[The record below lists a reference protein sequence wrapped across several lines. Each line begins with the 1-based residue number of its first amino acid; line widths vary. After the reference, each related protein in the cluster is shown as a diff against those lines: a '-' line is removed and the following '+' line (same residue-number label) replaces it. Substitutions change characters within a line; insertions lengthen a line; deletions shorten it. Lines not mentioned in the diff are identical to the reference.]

1 MNYLIV
7 KEKFKK
13 LFYNARAKI
22 ILKLIGDMP
31 VIVNCTIYDD
41 VFEYNFGK
49 TMTYKPCIAF
59 NNTIK
64 SFKKYANNY
73 RSNSFVF
80 NNKEK

>member
-1 MNYLIV
+1 MNYQKIKYNV
-7 KEKFKK
+7 RKF
-13 LFYNARAKI
+13 FCDVRAKI

-49 TMTYKPCIAF
+49 SMSHKSCIAY

-64 SFKKYANNY
+64 KI
-73 RSNSFVF
+73 
-80 NNKEK
+80 